1 MAIRLLS
8 CEVSDLCLGKPALRS
23 ISISATIADAL
34 SVLTRI
40 DEGYISVW
48 SCVDHSSKTD
58 SDLDC
63 RCVGKLCMV
72 DILCFLC
79 RQENLLQPA
88 VALRS
93 PIYVLIPEDLR
104 LVRHLEPH
112 ASLMDAIDLIHD
124 GVHNIVIPIK
134 TSTSRRKNFFKKSS
148 SNSVS
153 LHNDREYC
161 WLAPEDILRYLL
173 NSIGLFSTTA
183 ASAINS
189 FNIIDTNNIL
199 AVHYDDSALSI
210 LPLISQALIHQ
221 SSVAIVDLDD
231 KLIGEISPFTLN
243 FCDETVVAAI
253 ATLTAGEL
261 MAYIDCG
268 GPPDDLVQLMKE
280 RLEEKNLEA
289 VLEWVEEESSST
301 ISSSSS
307 SSICSSSDD
316 EFGSGS
322 ISGSSGKS
330 NGKMGGYS
338 ARVVRRSEAI
348 VCHPWNSLVAV
359 MIQALAHRVGYV
371 WVIQDDGTL
380 AGTVTLASMLAVF
393 RDRLKSL
400 G

>member
-1 MAIRLLS
+1 MWFALVMVIDCSKIVKLGLLCNWLLTSVPIAI
-8 CEVSDLCLGKPALRS
+8 
-23 ISISATIADAL
+23 
-34 SVLTRI
+34 
-40 DEGYISVW
+40 
-48 SCVDHSSKTD
+48 
-58 SDLDC
+58 
-63 RCVGKLCMV
+63 
-72 DILCFLC
+72 F
-79 RQENLLQPA
+79 
-88 VALRS
+88 
-93 PIYVLIPEDLR
+93 
-104 LVRHLEPH
+104 
-112 ASLMDAIDLIHD
+112 SLMDAIDLIHD

-173 NSIGLFSTTA
+173 NSIGLFSTTV